1 MLFRLLTSLVILTH
15 VLYVVFVMVGGFL
28 AWRWREVAWL
38 HVPAAAWGVAIEF
51 GGWVCP
57 LTPIENYFRARAGI
71 AGYSGGFLDHYLTP
85 LLYPAGLTLP
95 RQAVLG
101 ALAVAVNLLAYGV
114 LIRRLLKGA

>member
-1 MLFRLLTSLVILTH
+1 MLFRLLTNLVILTH
-15 VLYVVFVMVGGFL
+15 VLYVVFVMIGGFL

-38 HVPAAAWGVAIEF
+38 HIPAAAWGVAIEF

-57 LTPIENYFRARAGI
+57 LTPIENYFRARAGV
-71 AGYSGGFLDHYLTP
+71 AGYSGGFLDYYLTP
-85 LLYPAGLTLP
+85 LLYPAGLTFP

-101 ALAVAVNLLAYGV
+101 ALALAVNLLAYGV